1 MSTDNEVQSPAERKS
16 AISKRHEQTANEVL
30 PTRRSLYIGG
40 KWTQSASG
48 DTFETQDPTTGQ
60 TLAEVQ
66 AGVAADIDRA
76 VDAAQEG
83 YDERV
88 SEMSSA
94 DRQSMLETMADRVEN
109 KKEEFAQLESLDNG
123 KPITEARI
131 DVDLV
136 IDHFRYFAGMAR
148 SHEGRTVDTDDSRH
162 VQTLQEPYGVVG
174 QIIPWNFPLLMA
186 AWKLGPALA
195 AGNATVLKPAE
206 QTPLSI
212 LKLMEEAG
220 DAIPD
225 GAVNVVTGFGTDAGE
240 PLSRHDGIRKLA
252 FTGSTKFGRSVMKAA
267 ADTIT
272 DVTLELGGKSP
283 LVVFPDADLDR
294 AVETTITA
302 IFFNTGEC
310 CCAGSRLFVHE
321 DIKGEFMNK
330 LAEAA
335 DDLEVGDPLLEST
348 DLGPKVTADQV
359 ERTMGYI
366 QEARDAGAT
375 VVAGGDAPDD
385 EALAEGC
392 FVTPTLISEIDHD
405 NRAVQEEIF
414 GPVQEIFTWNDYDE
428 MIELANDVDYG
439 LAGGVL
445 TEDLTK
451 AHKCAKD
458 IEAGTIWVNTY
469 NDFPSGQPF
478 GGYKQSG
485 IGREI
490 GQEAVDHYTQT
501 KTINIALD

>member
-1 MSTDNEVQSPAERKS
+1 
-16 AISKRHEQTANEVL
+16 
-30 PTRRSLYIGG
+30 
-40 KWTQSASG
+40 
-48 DTFETQDPTTGQ
+48 
-60 TLAEVQ
+60 
-66 AGVAADIDRA
+66 
-76 VDAAQEG
+76 
-83 YDERV
+83 
-88 SEMSSA
+88 
-94 DRQSMLETMADRVEN
+94 
-109 KKEEFAQLESLDNG
+109 
-123 KPITEARI
+123 
-131 DVDLV
+131 
-136 IDHFRYFAGMAR
+136 
-148 SHEGRTVDTDDSRH
+148 
-162 VQTLQEPYGVVG
+162 
-174 QIIPWNFPLLMA
+174 
-186 AWKLGPALA
+186 
-195 AGNATVLKPAE
+195 
-206 QTPLSI
+206 
-212 LKLMEEAG
+212 
-220 DAIPD
+220 
-225 GAVNVVTGFGTDAGE
+225 
-240 PLSRHDGIRKLA
+240 
-252 FTGSTKFGRSVMKAA
+252 
-267 ADTIT
+267 
-272 DVTLELGGKSP
+272 
-283 LVVFPDADLDR
+283 
-294 AVETTITA
+294 
-302 IFFNTGEC
+302 
-310 CCAGSRLFVHE
+310 
-321 DIKGEFMNK
+321 
-330 LAEAA
+330 
-335 DDLEVGDPLLEST
+335 
-348 DLGPKVTADQV
+348 
-359 ERTMGYI
+359 MGYI